1 MKVVPHS
8 SFFCF
13 LFDLFLIGA
22 DHQIADLI
30 GVSDR
35 IVDLVAFDQHR
46 LRIKQIRVFI
56 HQFRVFVIDLLQ
68 CRENV
73 MIRIDF
79 QDLAGLD
86 FILVRH
92 LIQNLFHFHRQTF
105 VGNQADRM
113 GFQTGGQTD
122 FFNFIAQRKY
132 NNGGGTNSSDSS
144 ELVFLV
150 FADEAAMLPVQD
162 YLQEGEWETSTRI
175 GVNYAG
181 TLEDRTAFYEALNQ
195 KIRSLGPVQYAT
207 CLDYDRQEF
216 KSMYGGL
223 LFVGVFFSILFLTAT
238 VLIIYFKQISE
249 AMDDREQ
256 YIILQKVG
264 MDEQEVSATI
274 NRQVMLVFFLP
285 LVTALIHT
293 GFATPLMQTL
303 LVALK
308 LTNPIFTYACVS
320 VCAVIFTIFYLI
332 FYRMTSQ
339 IIKKEVAF

>member
-1 MKVVPHS
+1 
-8 SFFCF
+8 
-13 LFDLFLIGA
+13 
-22 DHQIADLI
+22 
-30 GVSDR
+30 
-35 IVDLVAFDQHR
+35 
-46 LRIKQIRVFI
+46 
-56 HQFRVFVIDLLQ
+56 
-68 CRENV
+68 
-73 MIRIDF
+73 
-79 QDLAGLD
+79 
-86 FILVRH
+86 
-92 LIQNLFHFHRQTF
+92 
-105 VGNQADRM
+105 
-113 GFQTGGQTD
+113 
-122 FFNFIAQRKY
+122 
-132 NNGGGTNSSDSS
+132 
-144 ELVFLV
+144 
-150 FADEAAMLPVQD
+150 MLPVQD